1 VVVPV
6 VDAVSL
12 VTYIHGS
19 ARLPFEEETTS
30 MPGLLM
36 ASPELLQRLRLSGA
50 VWNRPI
56 QVCTRIRSSSAAVS
70 AKGTP

>member
-12 VTYIHGS
+12 VTYIHDS
-19 ARLPFEEETTS
+19 ARLPFEEEATS
-30 MPGLLM
+30 MPDLPM
-36 ASPELLQRLRLSGA
+36 ASPELLQRLRLAGA
-50 VWNRPI
+50 VWNRPA

-70 AKGTP
+70 SKGMP